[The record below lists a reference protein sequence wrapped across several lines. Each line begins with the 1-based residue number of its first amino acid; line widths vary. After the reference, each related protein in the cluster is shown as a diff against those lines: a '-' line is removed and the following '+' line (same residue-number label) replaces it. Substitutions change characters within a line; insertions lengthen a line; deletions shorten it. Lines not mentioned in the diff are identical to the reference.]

1 MRHRGFGKAATDE
14 LDWVPQPARFDRRM
28 RPLPV
33 SQNAWSAEAIRR
45 KLRALAA
52 VLTDPAATENERAN
66 ALALKARLERQLG
79 KIAAATPQ
87 RAWTDM
93 LFRLGRGVRQIKEL
107 KQSTA
112 PPAPKGDWTDNA
124 FRLGRM
130 FRKGLKK

>member
-1 MRHRGFGKAATDE
+1 M
-14 LDWVPQPARFDRRM
+14 W
-28 RPLPV
+28 PLPV
-33 SQNAWSAEAIRR
+33 TQNAWSAEAIRR

-52 VLTDPAATENERAN
+52 VLMDPAVTDNERAN
-66 ALALKARLERQLG
+66 ARALKTRLERQLG
-79 KIAAATPQ
+79 KIAASTPP
-87 RAWTDM
+87 RPWADV
-93 LFRLGRGVRQIKEL
+93 LFRLGRGVRQVKEL

>member
-1 MRHRGFGKAATDE
+1 M
-14 LDWVPQPARFDRRM
+14 
-28 RPLPV
+28 PV
-33 SQNAWSAEAIRR
+33 TQNAWSAEAIRR

-52 VLTDPAATENERAN
+52 VLMDPAVTDNERAN
-66 ALALKARLERQLG
+66 AQALKTRLERQLG
-79 KIAAATPQ
+79 KIAAATPP
-87 RAWTDM
+87 RPWSDM
-93 LFRLGRGVRQIKEL
+93 LFRLGRGVRHVKDL

>member
-1 MRHRGFGKAATDE
+1 
-14 LDWVPQPARFDRRM
+14 M

-66 ALALKARLERQLG
+66 ALALKTRLERQLG

-93 LFRLGRGVRQIKEL
+93 LFRLGRGVREIKEL